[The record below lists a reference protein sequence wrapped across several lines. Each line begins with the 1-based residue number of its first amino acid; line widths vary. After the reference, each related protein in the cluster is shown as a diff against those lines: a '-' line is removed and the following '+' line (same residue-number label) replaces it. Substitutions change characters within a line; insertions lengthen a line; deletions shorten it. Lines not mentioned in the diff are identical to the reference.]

1 MNMEKNLNSANV
13 YNLIILDES
22 GSMRSIYSES
32 LAAINEA
39 IKGIRSNQSE
49 FPQQRQFVSI
59 VTFAGR
65 GMDGMKVRRDRVPV
79 MRVRDMTVQ
88 DYRPGGGTPLY
99 DTMGQAITA
108 LSEVICEGDPVFV
121 TIITDGYENTS
132 EEYSGSAIKELVARK
147 RRDGWTFAYIGANQ
161 DAVEV
166 ASELNI
172 PKSNSINWACDAE
185 GVANMSMQ
193 FIQAGANFSRKV
205 QRRLDAGAPMA
216 AASFEDLFDDKDNK

>member
-1 MNMEKNLNSANV
+1 MEKNLNSANV

-99 DTMGQAITA
+99 DTMGRSSHPGKKYFLASGDNSMRAIIIFA
-108 LSEVICEGDPVFV
+108 ILS
-121 TIITDGYENTS
+121 
-132 EEYSGSAIKELVARK
+132 A
-147 RRDGWTFAYIGANQ
+147 
-161 DAVEV
+161 
-166 ASELNI
+166 
-172 PKSNSINWACDAE
+172 
-185 GVANMSMQ
+185 MS
-193 FIQAGANFSRKV
+193 
-205 QRRLDAGAPMA
+205 
-216 AASFEDLFDDKDNK
+216 